1 MQAGRKAEK
10 TIAPMRR
17 MADTDALMEPLASTA
32 IPAAETQPRVARLER
47 NGLGQLVAHLEGTAE
62 PVTDVVAARC
72 FPWTLP
78 ETYVSLRTREGKE
91 IALLKT
97 LAELDE
103 ASRAVLEAEL
113 HDKVFNPKIKRI
125 TAHARDFGITSITA
139 ETDRGTA
146 TFEIRTRD
154 DIRMLSAT
162 RIVFRDADGITYEV
176 ADLTALD
183 PVSRGFVE
191 EYL

>member
-1 MQAGRKAEK
+1 MQS
-10 TIAPMRR
+10 IVQ
-17 MADTDALMEPLASTA
+17 TA
-32 IPAAETQPRVARLER
+32 APAAEPTPRVTRLER
-47 NGLGQLVAHLEGTAE
+47 NGLGQLVAHLEGVAE
-62 PVTDVVAARC
+62 PTIDVVAARC

-78 ETYVSLRTREGKE
+78 ETYVTLRTREGKE

-97 LAELDE
+97 LTDLDE
-103 ASRAVLEAEL
+103 SSRTLLEAEL
-113 HDKVFNPKIKRI
+113 HDKVFNPRI
-125 TAHARDFGITSITA
+125 RRIVAHAREFGITSITA
-139 ETDRGTA
+139 ETDRGTV

-154 DIRMLSAT
+154 DIRMLSST

>member
-1 MQAGRKAEK
+1 MEA
-10 TIAPMRR
+10 IAQTV
-17 MADTDALMEPLASTA
+17 A
-32 IPAAETQPRVARLER
+32 PAAEPAPRVTRLER
-47 NGLGQLVAHLEGTAE
+47 NGLGQLVAHLEGAAE
-62 PVTDVVAARC
+62 PTVDVVAARC

-78 ETYVSLRTREGKE
+78 ETYVTLRTREGKE

-97 LAELDE
+97 LADLDE

-113 HDKVFNPKIKRI
+113 HDKVFNPKIRRI
-125 TAHARDFGITSITA
+125 LAHSREFGITSITA
-139 ETDRGTA
+139 DTDRGTV

-154 DIRMLSAT
+154 DIRMLSST

-183 PVSRGFVE
+183 PVSRGFVD
-191 EYL
+191 EYM

>member
-1 MQAGRKAEK
+1 
-10 TIAPMRR
+10 
-17 MADTDALMEPLASTA
+17 MEPVLQTA
-32 IPAAETQPRVARLER
+32 TPPAALPAEPSPRVTRLER
-47 NGLGQLVAHLEGTAE
+47 NGLGQLVVHLEGAAE
-62 PVTDVVAARC
+62 PVTDAVAARC

-103 ASRAVLEAEL
+103 SSRTLLEAEL
-113 HDKVFNPKIKRI
+113 HDKVFNPRI
-125 TAHARDFGITSITA
+125 SRIAAHTREFGITSITA
-139 ETDRGTA
+139 ETDRGIV

-162 RIVFRDADGITYEV
+162 RVVFRDADGITYEV